1 MTRVSIAQEQ
11 PFSGVV
17 SDQSGMP
24 IAGVNVL
31 VKGTTTSTQTDLD
44 GKFKISAT
52 KNQTLVFSFLGM
64 RTKEVSA
71 TTSNL
76 KITLNDDSVELQSVV
91 VTALGITREKKSLG
105 YATQE
110 VKAADLKSGT
120 ANGNF
125 LNDLSGKV
133 AGVSVRRNNN
143 FGGSTN
149 LVSRGVKSLTGN
161 NQMLIVIDG
170 VPINNSNTNSTG
182 QKNGR
187 GTSFDYGN
195 AAADINSED
204 IESVNVLKG
213 AAASA
218 LYGYQAGNGVLM
230 ITTKKGKSTKGMGIT
245 YSTEAVVGSIDKS
258 TFIKYQNKY
267 GAGYGL
273 YYGPNEDSYFN
284 EADINGDGIVDFL
297 VPFTEDASYGAPFDN
312 SMVYQ
317 WDAFTPYSSNFGKK
331 NCMEKC

>member
-1 MTRVSIAQEQ
+1 MKAKYNLILALFMMLISQISFAQVQ
-11 PFSGVV
+11 TVSGVV
-17 SDQSGMP
+17 TDQGGAP
-24 IAGVNVL
+24 IPGVNVS
-31 VKGTTTSTQTDLD
+31 VKGTANNSQTDLD
-44 GKFKISAT
+44 GKYKITANQ
-52 KNQTLVFSFLGM
+52 NQTLIFSFIGLK
-64 RTKEVSA
+64 TKEVAA
-71 TTSNL
+71 TTAILNV
-76 KITLNDDSVELQSVV
+76 TLTDDSQELQSVV

-133 AGVSVRRNNN
+133 AGVAIRRNNN

-170 VPINNSNTNSTG
+170 VPINNSNTNSTS

-187 GTSFDYGN
+187 GTTFDYGN
-195 AAADINSED
+195 AAADINPED

-218 LYGYQAGNGVLM
+218 LYG
-230 ITTKKGKSTKGMGIT
+230 
-245 YSTEAVVGSIDKS
+245 
-258 TFIKYQNKY
+258 
-267 GAGYGL
+267 
-273 YYGPNEDSYFN
+273 
-284 EADINGDGIVDFL
+284 
-297 VPFTEDASYGAPFDN
+297 
-312 SMVYQ
+312 
-317 WDAFTPYSSNFGKK
+317 
-331 NCMEKC
+331 

>member
-1 MTRVSIAQEQ
+1 MKANYNFLLAILLLLITQISFAQVQ
-11 PFSGVV
+11 SVSGVV
-17 SDQSGMP
+17 TDQSGVP
-24 IAGVNVL
+24 IPGVNVV
-31 VKGTTTSTQTDLD
+31 VKNNKTGTQTDLD
-44 GKFKISAT
+44 GKYSIKAKLGDI
-52 KNQTLVFSFLGM
+52 LIFSFVGM
-64 RTKEVSA
+64 TE
-71 TTSNL
+71 TTFKVGSSSTADI
-76 KITLNDDSVELQSVV
+76 KMQDGVKLQEVV

-133 AGVSVRRNNN
+133 AGVAIRRNNN

-149 LVSRGVKSLTGN
+149 IVSRGVKSLTGN

-170 VPINNSNTNSTG
+170 VPINNSNTNSAS

-187 GTSFDYGN
+187 GTTFDYGN
-195 AAADINSED
+195 AAADINPED

-230 ITTKKGKSTKGMGIT
+230 ITTKKGKSGKGMGVT
-245 YSTEAVVGSIDKS
+245 
-258 TFIKYQNKY
+258 
-267 GAGYGL
+267 
-273 YYGPNEDSYFN
+273 
-284 EADINGDGIVDFL
+284 
-297 VPFTEDASYGAPFDN
+297 
-312 SMVYQ
+312 
-317 WDAFTPYSSNFGKK
+317 
-331 NCMEKC
+331 